1 LYNKIGGV
9 KMQHPHPK
17 KEVIV
22 MKRIVILLLIVS
34 ICVLYAA
41 QPKTLRQM
49 VRHWPDTY
57 GKNGIHWV
65 VYYIDNAKDSVLY
78 DTSYNS
84 ETIYSGTLDAIRWNV
99 EGTDFGGPPY
109 GLNDWSKG
117 DSLIAFGSWDSVY
130 YSDPG
135 GYGSKANHIG
145 FYWLFSD
152 TLTTEDPQ
160 TWVDDDTLRPIPKPI
175 VTKTGPGGGA
185 NDTIWITIPNP
196 RETRRPDQSGVY
208 DVLGYWLFADTTT
221 AAGTPDAYAAPTAM
235 EIAFIPVE
243 GVYGENT
250 VYWMLESDGFDAWN
264 TWTVYFAYKLVARP
278 DTTGGVDNLDSPGH
292 ASYYFSQNSD
302 PVIVY
307 QNVIGI
313 EENKDINHSSM
324 QLEISPNPFTDRTD
338 ITCSIGQ
345 SAKSTELKIYDI
357 SGKLVKDFSLPTAY
371 SVVPTVVP
379 WDGTDESGELLPSGV
394 YFIQAKGGDL
404 NLTKKV
410 ILQR

>member
-1 LYNKIGGV
+1 
-9 KMQHPHPK
+9 
-17 KEVIV
+17 
-22 MKRIVILLLIVS
+22 
-34 ICVLYAA
+34 
-41 QPKTLRQM
+41 M
-49 VRHWPDTY
+49 VRNWPDTY
-57 GKNGIHWV
+57 GENGIHWV

-84 ETIYSGTLDAIRWNV
+84 VTLYDGTLDAIRWNV
-99 EGTDFGGPPY
+99 ECSDFGGPPY
-109 GLNDWSKG
+109 GLNNWSSG

-152 TLTTEDPQ
+152 ILTTEDPQ
-160 TWVDDDTLRPIPKPI
+160 TWVDDDTLRPIPQPI

-185 NDTIWITIPNP
+185 NDTIWITIQNP
-196 RETRRPDQSGVY
+196 KETRRPDQSGVY

-235 EIAFIPVE
+235 EIAFISVE

-250 VYWMLESDGFDAWN
+250 VYWMLESDGFEAWN

-278 DTTGGVDNLDSPGH
+278 DTTGSDDPGSPGH

-313 EENKDINHSSM
+313 EENKDIKHSSM
-324 QLEISPNPFTDRTD
+324 QLEISPNPFTNKTD
-338 ITCSIGQ
+338 ITCSMGQ
-345 SAKSTELKIYDI
+345 SAKSTELRIYDV
-357 SGKLVKDFSLPTAY
+357 SGKLVKDFSHFTLDALRPTLLSWY
-371 SVVPTVVP
+371 
-379 WDGTDESGELLPSGV
+379 GTDESGELLPSGV
-394 YFIQAKGGDL
+394 YFVQAKGGDL